1 MRELSNFD
9 QRIID
14 AIINRS
20 YMNDLRKLQIANI
33 LREELNIFAWE
44 WNPEQKTV
52 TIFSPRKG
60 EKPDFEKIQNDFL
73 NILNYLYLIETL
85 VDNQY
90 VRLMSISSKDGSNHE
105 HYDITKYEK
114 NGDEFWD
121 ISQPNIK
128 GFVVTDK
135 TIFHIDCIGLINDY
149 LFQIAFPLESLADF
163 QKRGYL
169 TEEQKHRREEIAETK
184 SSVSIARKSAIL
196 SLFATI
202 CAAFTAIVEC
212 ESSNT
217 PTDIADDDIN
227 KIEEA
232 IYSQHSI
239 QIENLNQIPR
249 DTMTIVNCP
258 RITISTK

>member
-1 MRELSNFD
+1 MRELSIFD

-14 AIINRS
+14 AIIERS
-20 YMNDLRKLQIANI
+20 YMNDIRKLQIANI

-44 WNPEQKTV
+44 WDPEQKTV

-60 EKPDFEKIQNDFL
+60 EKPDFGKIQSDFL
-73 NILNYLYLIETL
+73 NIINYLYLIETL

-90 VRLMSISSKDGSNHE
+90 VRLMSISSKDENNHE

-114 NGDEFWD
+114 SGDHFWD
-121 ISQPNIK
+121 ISLPNIK

-135 TIFHIDCIGLINDY
+135 TIFHVDCIGLINNY
-149 LFQIAFPLESLADF
+149 LFQIAFPLESLSEF

-184 SSVSIARKSAIL
+184 SSVKIARCSALL
-196 SLFATI
+196 SFFATI
-202 CAAFTAIVEC
+202 FAAVTAMVEC
-212 ESSNT
+212 KNSNS

-239 QIENLNQIPR
+239 HIENLNQIPR
-249 DTMTIVNCP
+249 DTMKIVNTP

>member
-1 MRELSNFD
+1 MRELSTLD
-9 QRIID
+9 QRIVD
-14 AIINRS
+14 AIIKRS
-20 YMNDLRKLQIANI
+20 YMNDIKKLQIANI

-44 WNPEQKTV
+44 WDPEQKTV
-52 TIFSPRKG
+52 TLFSPRKG
-60 EKPDFEKIQNDFL
+60 EKPNFDKIQSDFL
-73 NILNYLYLIETL
+73 NIINYLYLIETL

-90 VRLMSISSKDGSNHE
+90 VRLMSISSKDGNNHE
-105 HYDITKYEK
+105 HYDIAKYEK

-121 ISQPNIK
+121 ISLPNIK

-135 TIFHIDCIGLINDY
+135 TIFHVDCIELINNY
-149 LFQIAFPLESLADF
+149 LFQIAFPLESLSDF

-196 SLFATI
+196 SLCATI
-202 CAAFTAIVEC
+202 CAAFTAVVEC
-212 ESSNT
+212 NNSNR
-217 PTDIADDDIN
+217 PTDIADEDIN

-232 IYSQHSI
+232 IYSQQSI

-249 DTMTIVNCP
+249 DTMTIVNNP
-258 RITISTK
+258 LVTLSTK